1 MYPKVSI
8 LMAIYK
14 PNIDWLIE
22 QIKSL
27 DCQTYSNI
35 DLLVW
40 NDCPED
46 LTDYSGIY
54 KTYLHRIP
62 FSIVKGEKNCG
73 SNKAFERLT
82 KMAKSDYVAY
92 CDQDDVWLP
101 DKIETLVAVAEST
114 GAKLVCGDMFV
125 IDGNSKLVA
134 KSISEV
140 RPHHVFYDGKDQF
153 EYLCS
158 RNFVVGCTTLVVT
171 SFAKK
176 VVPFPNEFVHDW
188 WLALNATLHG
198 RVIIVKEQLIKYRIH
213 GNNQTG
219 VMTGVV
225 KKDDYLEKKI
235 RSALARSVLLLS
247 CFQHTDKL
255 IYIQVFNEYAKA
267 REDYFMNH
275 TLNNLYK
282 LFKYRNIDMMTVF
295 FEMLL
300 PLIPEYFFGLVIK
313 QLKKGMI

>member
-40 NDCPED
+40 NDCPDD

-54 KTYLHRIP
+54 KTYLHKIP
-62 FSIVKGEKNCG
+62 FNIIKGKKNYG
-73 SNKAFERLT
+73 SNKAFETLT

-153 EYLCS
+153 EFLCS
-158 RNFVVGCTTLVVT
+158 RNFVVGCTTLVET

-176 VVPFPNEFVHDW
+176 VVPFPDEFVHDW
-188 WLALNATLHG
+188 WLALNAALNG
-198 RVIIVKEQLIKYRIH
+198 SISIVKEQLIKYRIH

-219 VMTGVV
+219 VMTGVIN
-225 KKDDYLEKKI
+225 KSDYLEKRI
-235 RSALARSVLLLS
+235 RPVLARSVLLLG
-247 CFQHTDKL
+247 CFKNTDKL
-255 IYIQVFNEYAKA
+255 NYIQTFSEYAKA
-267 REDYFMNH
+267 RESFFINPS
-275 TLNNLYK
+275 LRNLCK
-282 LFKYRNIDMMTVF
+282 LFKHRNINRITVF
-295 FEMLL
+295 FEMFL
-300 PLIPEYFFGLVIK
+300 PFVPQYIFGLIIK
-313 QLKKGMI
+313 QLKKGNI

>member
-153 EYLCS
+153 EFLCS
-158 RNFVVGCTTLVVT
+158 RNFVVGCTTLVET

-176 VVPFPNEFVHDW
+176 VVPFPDEFVHDW
-188 WLALNATLHG
+188 WLALNAALDG
-198 RVIIVKEQLIKYRIH
+198 RVIIVKKQLIKYRIH

-225 KKDDYLEKKI
+225 TKGDYLAKRI
-235 RSALARSVLLLS
+235 RPVLERGILLLD
-247 CFQHTDKL
+247 CFKHTDKL
-255 IYIQVFNEYAKA
+255 RYIQIFYEYAKS
-267 REDYFMNH
+267 RENYFLNH
-275 TLNNLYK
+275 NLKNLYT
-282 LFKYRNIDMMTVF
+282 LLKYRNINRITVF
-295 FEMLL
+295 FEVFL
-300 PLIPEYFFGLVIK
+300 PFIPQYIFGIIIK
-313 QLKKGMI
+313 QLKNGTI